1 MGSTKES
8 TMSKLQELDTAYA
21 EYWDLSEAATA
32 AVKNMRVASD
42 SRVRKQLRSELSS
55 LDLKRLEVLDKI
67 DAIYDEA

>member
-1 MGSTKES
+1 
-8 TMSKLQELDTAYA
+8 MSKLQELDTAYA

-42 SRVRKQLRSELSS
+42 PSVRKQLRSELRS
-55 LDLKRLEVLDKI
+55 LDIKRLEVLDKI

>member
-1 MGSTKES
+1 ML
-8 TMSKLQELDTAYA
+8 KLQELDTAYA
-21 EYWDLSEAATA
+21 EYWDLSEAAAA

>member
-1 MGSTKES
+1 ML
-8 TMSKLQELDTAYA
+8 KLQELDTAYA

-67 DAIYDEA
+67 DAIYDEASRNPGS

>member
-1 MGSTKES
+1 ML
-8 TMSKLQELDTAYA
+8 KLQELDTAYA

-55 LDLKRLEVLDKI
+55 LDLKRLEVLDRI